1 MNKKELLLDWRE
13 IKFLQ
18 NIIICESCSGGILGE
33 PLRIIPLFGTGTQ
46 EWIQPI
52 PVDGFSFLSHYRG
65 STRTSMFSSSGR
77 SSCFSRRKKT
87 ITVTITN
94 K

>member
-1 MNKKELLLDWRE
+1 MNKKELLVDWRK

-18 NIIICESCSGGILGE
+18 NMIICESCSGGILGE

-52 PVDGFSFLSHYRG
+52 PVDGFNFHPGINIKITVLQILTGG
-65 STRTSMFSSSGR
+65 SPRTSNYSLR
-77 SSCFSRRKKT
+77 
-87 ITVTITN
+87 
-94 K
+94 

>member
-18 NIIICESCSGGILGE
+18 NIIICESCSGDVLGE

-52 PVDGFSFLSHYRG
+52 PVDG
-65 STRTSMFSSSGR
+65 
-77 SSCFSRRKKT
+77 SCRLGMTYCMYHDVIILLIAQVKFYSYE
-87 ITVTITN
+87 
-94 K
+94 

>member
-33 PLRIIPLFGTGTQ
+33 PLRIIPLFGTGTLF
-46 EWIQPI
+46 I
-52 PVDGFSFLSHYRG
+52 
-65 STRTSMFSSSGR
+65 
-77 SSCFSRRKKT
+77 
-87 ITVTITN
+87 
-94 K
+94 

>member
-33 PLRIIPLFGTGTQ
+33 PLRILPLFGTGNQ

-52 PVDGFSFLSHYRG
+52 PVDGYNFYCYL
-65 STRTSMFSSSGR
+65 
-77 SSCFSRRKKT
+77 KLQ
-87 ITVTITN
+87 
-94 K
+94 